1 MEACTVEVR
10 FEKNTPVH
18 SSDEQCLGMLLLRK
32 GELRVY
38 MLSEDGREVTLYRL
52 FSGDICVLSA
62 SCVLDAV
69 AFEVMI
75 HAEEETE
82 ALLIP
87 LALFRRLRENN
98 IYVEAFSYKTAT
110 ERFSEVMWTMQQ
122 ILFFRELDFPL
133 KDIIK
138 IMQNPD
144 FDRISAFKKQ
154 KELLLLKRNR
164 TDRLIQLLE
173 RLEKGEKCMSFK
185 EFDLSEYIHALEDF
199 KVNQTDTII
208 KHWGSVNNFDM
219 LIQKIKD
226 DEENVSKLA
235 IQHFGS
241 IEKYTEEMKYNLE
254 HFSEI
259 MDKEWNE
266 EAEKIAA
273 QSDLL
278 YGKLTADLTCDV
290 SSPQIQEIVYEIL
303 EFIKKQS
310 SSVTLDKPLINILI
324 DSYSNDYVKNITDKK
339 YGDGASDYIVKAFR
353 YYSENNTRDRFK
365 FCVNVKN

>member
-1 MEACTVEVR
+1 MKTISQVAKLTGVSIRTLQYYDEIGLLKPSEL
-10 FEKNTPVH
+10 TPA
-18 SSDEQCLGMLLLRK
+18 G
-32 GELRVY
+32 
-38 MLSEDGREVTLYRL
+38 YRL
-52 FSGDICVLSA
+52 YD
-62 SCVLDAV
+62 
-69 AFEVMI
+69 E
-75 HAEEETE
+75 HALQT
-82 ALLIP
+82 L
-87 LALFRRLRENN
+87 
-98 IYVEAFSYKTAT
+98 
-110 ERFSEVMWTMQQ
+110 QQ

-144 FDRISAFKKQ
+144 FDRIVAFKKQ

-173 RLEKGEKCMSFK
+173 RLEKGEECMSFK

-208 KHWGSVNNFDM
+208 KHWGSIDNFNM
-219 LIQKIKD
+219 FIQRIKD
-226 DEENVSKLA
+226 DEENVAKLA

-254 HFSEI
+254 HISEI

-278 YGKLTADLTCDV
+278 YGKLTVDLTYDV
-290 SSPQIQEIVYEIL
+290 SSPKIQKIVYEIL

-353 YYSENNTRDRFK
+353 YYSENNTPSEK
-365 FCVNVKN
+365 